1 MSTPEERNGSLTLD
15 QRLAEG
21 PLALP
26 EALRYAALL
35 AEEVRQIH
43 DSGSNCGALLPSNI
57 AVTATGLDLHLT
69 PHQPAAVTPYTAP
82 EILQGNPADARSD
95 IFAFGAIVYEMVT
108 GRRAFAG
115 DNSDALAVSLTISD
129 PPPSGTAA
137 VDHLVSN
144 CIAKDPAV
152 RCQRMQKVILELR
165 LATYSAPRTQ
175 AIMPKQS
182 LTAAL
187 RSETRQLENRVA
199 GLLQTQEKTIVE
211 IQQTSGDAI
220 SELRDRLSK
229 VESALG
235 PVQARSTV
243 VETLCQQIM
252 AHLEQVQQNIEALD
266 ERVNG
271 MRDGIDVLSQGAN
284 VLHDYV
290 GARMH
295 EFEQALKS
303 QRTSIA
309 SVVAGQ
315 TQTDDLVEGLVGAMD
330 LLHTI
335 VIGPADE
342 FGGVTNGIGKNG
354 DAKLGDIELLH
365 AM

>member
-1 MSTPEERNGSLTLD
+1 MSTSEETNGSFTLD

-21 PLALP
+21 PLPLP
-26 EALRYAALL
+26 EALRYAAML
-35 AEEVRQIH
+35 AEEVRQVH
-43 DSGSNCGALLPSNI
+43 DSGSNCGALLPSSI

-129 PPPSGTAA
+129 PPPTGTAA

-165 LATYSAPRTQ
+165 LLSFSAPRTE
-175 AIMPKQS
+175 ATMPKQS

-187 RSETRQLENRVA
+187 RSETQQLENRVA
-199 GLLQTQEKTIVE
+199 GLLETHEKTIVE
-211 IQQTSGDAI
+211 IQQTSDDAI

-235 PVQARSTV
+235 PMQARSAV

-252 AHLEQVQQNIEALD
+252 AHLEQVQQNIEAID

-271 MRDGIDVLSQGAN
+271 VRDGIDVLSQGAT

-290 GARMH
+290 GTRMH
-295 EFEQALKS
+295 EFEQTLKS
-303 QRTSIA
+303 QRTTIA
-309 SVVAGQ
+309 SVAAGQ

-342 FGGVTNGIGKNG
+342 FGSVMDGYGKNG